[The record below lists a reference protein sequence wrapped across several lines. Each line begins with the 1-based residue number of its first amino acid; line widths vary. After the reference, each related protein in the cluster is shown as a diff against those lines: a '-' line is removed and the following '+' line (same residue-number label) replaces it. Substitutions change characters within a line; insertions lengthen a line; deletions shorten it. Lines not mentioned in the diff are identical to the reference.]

1 MQRSRE
7 SLPDPHAARICDAQP
22 SAQEPSG
29 FVVELFADFRADQTP
44 ILRSLLHF
52 LGIDNLLE
60 DRQICGPSLSAT
72 GAALR
77 AEGQPP
83 PERRRRLFPVRS
95 PVSSKRDRAGR
106 RRAFRLSD
114 RTHAGRANPSSD
126 EAIRFP
132 DADGRSL
139 LAALDFLFKRFLLKL
154 LPTGVSNVLLN
165 QLRMGLLPDL
175 RDDKKIT
182 GSY

>member
-72 GAALR
+72 GAASCRGSASSREEASTFPGSFSGVIKKYGYLLDSTCPRCSGVECPRSIR
-77 AEGQPP
+77 A
-83 PERRRRLFPVRS
+83 L
-95 PVSSKRDRAGR
+95 
-106 RRAFRLSD
+106 
-114 RTHAGRANPSSD
+114 
-126 EAIRFP
+126 
-132 DADGRSL
+132 
-139 LAALDFLFKRFLLKL
+139 
-154 LPTGVSNVLLN
+154 
-165 QLRMGLLPDL
+165 
-175 RDDKKIT
+175 
-182 GSY
+182 